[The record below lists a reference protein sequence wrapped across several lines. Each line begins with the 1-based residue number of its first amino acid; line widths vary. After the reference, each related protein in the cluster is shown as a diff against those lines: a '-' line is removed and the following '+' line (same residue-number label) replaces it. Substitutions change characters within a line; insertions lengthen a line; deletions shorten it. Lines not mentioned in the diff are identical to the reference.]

1 MANISQPEG
10 MEKQAFLDQ
19 WYQMNDVVH
28 AIVTKLDGSSSAEH
42 GVGGLKVD
50 TLPDY
55 KSPVAL
61 GLMRAVKQALDP
73 GNLLNPGRVVRI

>member
-1 MANISQPEG
+1 MTEG
-10 MEKQAFLDQ
+10 G
-19 WYQMNDVVH
+19 N
-28 AIVTKLDGSSSAEH
+28 AIVTKLDGSISAEH

>member
-1 MANISQPEG
+1 
-10 MEKQAFLDQ
+10 
-19 WYQMNDVVH
+19 
-28 AIVTKLDGSSSAEH
+28 
-42 GVGGLKVD
+42 VGGLKVD

-61 GLMRAVKQALDP
+61 SLMRSVKQALDP